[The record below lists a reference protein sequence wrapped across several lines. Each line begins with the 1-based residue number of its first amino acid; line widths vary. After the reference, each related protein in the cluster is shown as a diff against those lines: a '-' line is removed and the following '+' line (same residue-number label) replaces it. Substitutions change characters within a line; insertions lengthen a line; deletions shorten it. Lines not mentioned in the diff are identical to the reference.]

1 MANSLYIT
9 ATEANSGKSVIC
21 LGVMEM
27 LLRMIDKVAFFR
39 PIIRDDACPHDP
51 AIVDHDIHLIAEHFN
66 LDIQRQDM
74 YGLTGTEAELMW
86 STGRKSE
93 LIDLILAKHG
103 KLMENH
109 EFVLFEG
116 TDFAHSTGA
125 FEFDINSELAKLLQ
139 APVLLVANAHNRS
152 IDETARSVEL
162 SFDSLRSKGCDVV
175 ATVVNRV
182 RPGEQEIVIK
192 TIKQMRFAKNQL
204 VFAMPNRRTLNLP
217 TVGQVAETLGAK
229 VIHGEDQLNRNVH
242 SFTVAAMQM
251 HNFLQR
257 MTHGTLVITSGDRS
271 DVIVACLASLTS
283 KAMPK
288 IAGIVLTGGLV
299 PEKPIQELI
308 QGFSRTVPI
317 LSVQENTFPTAIR
330 VENVCAKLTPKD
342 ERKVARALAAFERS
356 VDDDMLAGKIVTTE
370 TQVMTPKMFE
380 FRLLQRAR
388 HHKQHIVLPEA
399 TDERIL
405 RATEMLRSRDA
416 VDITL
421 LGDEDAVQAKIRE
434 YSLRLDD
441 VPVVCPYA
449 SGRFDDYVETF
460 YEMRKHKG
468 ITMENARDAMN
479 DLTYFATMMVA
490 KGDADGMVSGAVH
503 TTADTVRPAFQIIKT
518 LPGVSVVSSVFFMCL
533 SDRVLV
539 YGDCAVNPNPTASQ
553 LAEIAL
559 SSAHTAQV
567 FGVEPRVAMLSY
579 STGDS
584 GHGEDVDRV
593 RQATEM
599 AREVAREKH
608 PGLKI
613 EGPIQY
619 DAATDMAVARTKMPG
634 SEVAGQATV
643 FIFPDL
649 NTGNNTYKAV
659 QRTAKAVAIGPVLQG
674 LNKPVNDLSRGC
686 TVSDVLNTIAI
697 TAIQAQAVKGIR

>member
-51 AIVDHDIHLIAEHFN
+51 SIIDHDIHLIAEHFN
-66 LDIQRQDM
+66 LDVPRQDM
-74 YGLTGTEAELMW
+74 YGLTGTESELMW

-103 KLMENH
+103 KLIENH

-116 TDFAHSTGA
+116 TDFAHSTSA
-125 FEFDINSELAKLLQ
+125 FEFDINSEFAKLLQ

-162 SFDSLRSKGCDVV
+162 SFDSLRSKGCEVV
-175 ATVVNRV
+175 ATIVNRV

-192 TIKQMRFAKNQL
+192 TIQRMRFARNQM
-204 VFAMPNRRTLNLP
+204 VFAVPNRRTLNLP
-217 TVGQVAETLGAK
+217 TVGQVAETLGAR
-229 VIHGEDQLNRNVH
+229 VIHGKDQLNRNVH

-257 MTHGTLVITSGDRS
+257 VTHGTLVITSGDRS
-271 DVIVACLASLTS
+271 DVIVACLASLS
-283 KAMPK
+283 SQAMPK
-288 IAGIVLTGGLV
+288 ISGIVLTGGLV

-308 QGFSRTVPI
+308 EGFSRTVPI

-330 VENVCAKLTPKD
+330 VENVCAKLSPRD
-342 ERKVARALAAFERS
+342 ERKIARALAAFERN
-356 VDDDMLAGKIVTTE
+356 VDDETLAGKIVTTE
-370 TQVMTPKMFE
+370 TKVLTPKMFE
-380 FRLLQRAR
+380 YRLLQRAR
-388 HHKQHIVLPEA
+388 RHKQHIVLPEA

-405 RATEMLRSRDA
+405 RATEILRSRDV

-421 LGDEDAVQAKIRE
+421 LGDEDAVRAKIRE
-434 YSLRLDD
+434 YSLRLED
-441 VPVVCPYA
+441 VPIVCPYA
-449 SGRFDDYVETF
+449 SGKFDEYVEAF
-460 YEMRKHKG
+460 YEMRKRKG
-468 ITMENARDAMN
+468 ITLENARDIMN
-479 DLTYFATMMVA
+479 DLTYFATMMVH

-518 LPGVSVVSSVFFMCL
+518 RPGVSVVSSVFFMCL

-539 YGDCAVNPNPTASQ
+539 YGDCAVNPNPTAKQ

-559 SSAHTAQV
+559 SSAHTAEI
-567 FGVEPRVAMLSY
+567 FGVDPRVAMLSY

-584 GHGEDVDRV
+584 GSGEDVDRV
-593 RQATEM
+593 REATALVKEM
-599 AREVAREKH
+599 AMEHH

-686 TVSDVLNTIAI
+686 LVSDVLNTIAI
-697 TAIQAQAVKGIR
+697 TAIQAQAVKGLK